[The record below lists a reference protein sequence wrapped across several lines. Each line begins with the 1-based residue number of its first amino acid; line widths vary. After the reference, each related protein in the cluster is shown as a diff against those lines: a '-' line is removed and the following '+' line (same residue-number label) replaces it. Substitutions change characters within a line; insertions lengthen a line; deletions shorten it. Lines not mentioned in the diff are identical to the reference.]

1 MSGQRTQTPAH
12 QTTRSLLYIRFQCL
26 PSQHRSTLDSG
37 SLADTGSYCSS
48 HHHYYRRLPNLE
60 TPA

>member
-12 QTTRSLLYIRFQCL
+12 QTLRGLLYIRFQRL
-26 PSQHRSTLDSG
+26 LNKHRSTLDSR

-48 HHHYYRRLPNLE
+48 HHYYYRRLPHLE
-60 TPA
+60 TQA